1 MDYLTKTAAG
11 WWRDFLIVAMF
22 FTRLPLPPAHAD
34 ADDPP
39 SLAAAARA
47 FPLAGLLIGA
57 LGALALMIAS
67 KFGWHPVVA
76 VLIALGAIALITGAL
91 HEDGLADVADGFGGG
106 GDRADK
112 LAIMRDSRIGS
123 FGVMALIFSVGIR
136 AGTLASFLSPGAAAL
151 ALIAAHVLSR
161 ATLPAA
167 MLWLAPARDNGLGA
181 GAGRPDLDGVV
192 TGSILA
198 VAIAILTVG
207 FGAGLA
213 AVVAAVL
220 AALIVGLI
228 AQRQIGGQTGDVL
241 GATQQAAETAAILG
255 AAWILG

>member
-1 MDYLTKTAAG
+1 MDYLAKTAAG
-11 WWRDFLIVAMF
+11 WWRDFLIAAMF
-22 FTRLPLPPAHAD
+22 FTRLPLPSTHID
-34 ADDPP
+34 ADEPP
-39 SLAAAARA
+39 SLGAAARA

-76 VLIALGAIALITGAL
+76 VLIALGAVALITGAL

-106 GDRADK
+106 RDREGK

-136 AGTLASFLSPGAAAL
+136 AGTLASFFGPGTAAL

-167 MLWLAPARDNGLGA
+167 GRRADRRHPRRRHRLPDHRLRRRSRRRRRRRSGRADRRPDRAAPDRRTDRRRSGRDPTGGGNRRDPGRRLGLGMSMP
-181 GAGRPDLDGVV
+181 G
-192 TGSILA
+192 
-198 VAIAILTVG
+198 
-207 FGAGLA
+207 
-213 AVVAAVL
+213 
-220 AALIVGLI
+220 
-228 AQRQIGGQTGDVL
+228 
-241 GATQQAAETAAILG
+241 
-255 AAWILG
+255 

>member
-1 MDYLTKTAAG
+1 MDYLAKTAAG
-11 WWRDFLIVAMF
+11 WWRDFLIAAMF
-22 FTRLPLPPAHAD
+22 FTRLPLPSTHID
-34 ADDPP
+34 ADEPP
-39 SLAAAARA
+39 SLGAAARA

-76 VLIALGAIALITGAL
+76 VLIALGAVALITGAL

-106 GDRADK
+106 RDREGK

-136 AGTLASFLSPGAAAL
+136 AGTLASFFGPGTAAL

-167 MLWLAPARDNGLGA
+167 MLWLAPARGDGLGA
-181 GAGRPDLDGVV
+181 GAGRPDPDGAL
-192 TGSILA
+192 TGGILA
-198 VAIAILTVG
+198 VAIAFLTIG

-213 AVVAAVL
+213 AAVAAAA

-255 AAWILG
+255 AAWVLG